1 MHKVVVIGAG
11 PGGYVAAIRAA
22 QLGLSTALVD
32 RRASLGGTCL
42 NIGCIPSKALLESS
56 ELLARLRRDGAA
68 HGLVAGDI
76 GIDLPAM
83 MKRKEEVVA
92 QLTGG
97 VARIM
102 KARGVTVV
110 RGGARIVAPQKV
122 SVTDAAG
129 REQLV
134 EAESIVVATGSD
146 VQTLPFLRLD
156 GEKVVSSTEALSFA
170 RVPGRLLVVGAGA
183 IGLEMGS
190 VWARLGSQVT
200 VVEIMPEVLPGW
212 DGELARG
219 LRRELSRQ
227 GIAFELGARVESCD
241 AGGEVVL
248 RGSRAGGAKLELAGD
263 RVLVAVGRRP
273 YTEGLGLEAVG
284 VALEPKGGRIAVDG
298 QFRTGVPGI
307 YAIGDVIRGPMLA
320 HKAEEEGIAVAEI
333 IAGRKARVGYDCI
346 PNVVYTSPE
355 VASVGLSEEQLKD
368 KGVAYRKGSFLL
380 RANGRALALG
390 EPAGFV
396 KVLADAA
403 TDRILGVHILGA
415 QASSVIAEA
424 VAVME
429 FGGSAE
435 DLALTVHAHP
445 TLPEAVRE
453 AALAVDRRS
462 LHGL

>member
-1 MHKVVVIGAG
+1 MYKVIVIGAG

-22 QLGLSTALVD
+22 QLGMQVALVD
-32 RRASLGGTCL
+32 KRPSPGGTCL

-56 ELLARLRRDGAA
+56 ELLARLRGEAAA
-68 HGLVAGDI
+68 HGITASGLTTDI
-76 GIDLPAM
+76 AVL
-83 MKRKEEVVA
+83 MKRKDQVVQ

-97 VARIM
+97 VSQVL

-110 RGGARIVAPQKV
+110 QGSGRILSSGRVAV
-122 SVTDAAG
+122 DAASG
-129 REQLV
+129 KQDVL
-134 EAESIVVATGSD
+134 EAEAIVIATGSD
-146 VQTLPFLRLD
+146 VQTLPFLRPD
-156 GEKVVSSTEALSFA
+156 GDRVVTSTEALSFA
-170 RVPGRLLVVGAGA
+170 QVPGRLLVVGAGA

-190 VWARLGSQVT
+190 VWSRLGSKVT
-200 VVEIMPEVLPGW
+200 VVEIMGEVLPGW

-227 GIAFELGARVESCD
+227 GLVFELGARVESCEV
-241 AGGEVVL
+241 GKKGVVL
-248 RGSRAGGAKLELAGD
+248 RGSRGDGKLELAGD

-273 YTEGLGLEAVG
+273 YTEGLGLEEVG
-284 VALEPKGGRIAVDG
+284 VRLEARGGRVQVDE
-298 QFRTGVPGI
+298 QFRTSVAGI

-320 HKAEEEGIAVAEI
+320 HKAEEEGVAVAEI
-333 IAGRKARVGYDCI
+333 IAGRTARVSYGAI
-346 PNVVYTSPE
+346 PNVVYTAPE
-355 VASVGLSEEQLKD
+355 AASVGRSEEELKE
-368 KGVAYRKGSFLL
+368 KGVAYRKGSFPF

-390 EPAGFV
+390 ETAGFA
-396 KVLADAA
+396 KVLADSR
-403 TDRILGVHILGA
+403 TDRILGVHILGP

-445 TLPEAVRE
+445 SLPEALKE

-462 LHGL
+462 IHGL